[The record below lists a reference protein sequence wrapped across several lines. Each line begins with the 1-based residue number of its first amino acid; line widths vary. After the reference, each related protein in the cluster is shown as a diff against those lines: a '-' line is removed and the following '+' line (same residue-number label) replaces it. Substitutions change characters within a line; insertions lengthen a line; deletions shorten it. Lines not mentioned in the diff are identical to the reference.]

1 VVDIFTA
8 VIYKLLAGSQLIV

>member
-8 VIYKLLAGSQLIV
+8 VIYKLLAGSQLII